1 MLRAAFRLLFLNLLL
16 NLLLLPFAL
25 ASAMRRRPRW
35 VRLDVKEPLPARP
48 ARVGFR
54 RGPSVAS
61 LSKTIG
67 ELAADPTLEGVM
79 VALGPLGGGWA
90 KAETLRG
97 LLHRLVEKGKRV
109 VVHLSSPGLH
119 EYYVATA
126 AHTIVVDES
135 GPLGLLGLAA
145 EVTFFGGALPKI
157 GAEAQAEYRGPYKSF
172 AESFLRKDM
181 SPAHR
186 EAIDAILDDLQAD
199 LVSAIAAGRHVD
211 AERAAALLTG
221 GPYVAA
227 AARDAGLVDRI
238 AYRDELEEDL
248 GAKPSRRRI
257 RLRWRR
263 LRPARTIRVLA
274 LHGSIVPGEG
284 GGLPRRALAADAAAR
299 AIAAARK
306 DPRVAAVVLHLDSRG
321 GSAAASDLIWH
332 EVARCGA
339 SKPVVAYL
347 DDVAASGGYYIA
359 CAAARIVAQPGT
371 LTGSIGVVAGKIALQ
386 GLYQR
391 LGLSSVILTRGEV
404 AAMNHVSRPYSAEE
418 RRRLAAEV
426 DALYR
431 QFVGR
436 VAAGRGLS
444 PAEAEAVAGG
454 RVWSGKAAHAR
465 RLVDVLGDVD
475 DAIRAAETL
484 VRRPGEHLE
493 IEDVAVAPRRRGILS
508 LLPNALQDLI
518 VFGGERALFLAP
530 EISVD

>member
-1 MLRAAFRLLFLNLLL
+1 VLRAVFRLLFLNLLA
-16 NLLLLPFAL
+16 NLFLLPFAVAHAL
-25 ASAMRRRPRW
+25 RRRPRW

-54 RGPSVAS
+54 RRPSVAA
-61 LSKTIG
+61 LSKAVD
-67 ELAADPTLEGVM
+67 ELAADPKLEGVM

-90 KAETLRG
+90 KAETLRR
-97 LLHRLVEKGKRV
+97 LLLRLAGKGKRV

-126 AHTIVVDES
+126 AHTIAVDES

-157 GAEAQAEYRGPYKSF
+157 GAEAQVEYRGPYKSF
-172 AESFLRKDM
+172 AETFLRKAM

-186 EAIDAILDDLQAD
+186 EAIDAILDDLQAE
-199 LVSAIAAGRHVD
+199 LVSAISAGRHVD
-211 AERAAALLTG
+211 AERAAALLAG

-238 AYRDELEEDL
+238 GYRDELEEEL
-248 GAKPSRRRI
+248 GAKRFRRRI
-257 RLRWRR
+257 RLRWRPLLAR
-263 LRPARTIRVLA
+263 RTIRVLA
-274 LHGSIVPGEG
+274 LHGAIVPGEG
-284 GGLPRRALAADAAAR
+284 GGLPRRALAADAAVR
-299 AIAAARK
+299 AI
-306 DPRVAAVVLHLDSRG
+306 AAVVLHLDSRG
-321 GSAAASDLIWH
+321 GSASASDLIWH
-332 EVARCGA
+332 EAARCGR

-359 CAAARIVAQPGT
+359 CAASRIVAQPGT

-386 GLYQR
+386 GLHQR
-391 LGLSSVILTRGEV
+391 LGLNSVILTRGEA
-404 AAMNHVSRPYSAEE
+404 AAMNHVSRPYSPEE

-426 DALYR
+426 DALYQ

-465 RLVDVLGDVD
+465 RLVDALGDVD
-475 DAIRAAETL
+475 DAIRSAETL
-484 VRRPGEHLE
+484 ARRAGEHLE
-493 IEDVAVAPRRRGILS
+493 IDDVAVAPRRRGVLS
-508 LLPNALQDLI
+508 LLPPALADLL
-518 VFGGERALFLAP
+518 VLGRERALYLAP